1 MATRKPDT
9 PRRAKATGAAGGAA
23 PAKGATYGV
32 EAKAHIEA
40 VLGGSGTG
48 KSSYV
53 KALMELARP
62 RRLMIF
68 DPEGEW
74 GAFGTVTTKLSDV
87 LTGFQA
93 AGKDGALR
101 TVFVPSPDPKTA
113 VKQFDTFC
121 QIAFHAERLTF
132 IVDELK
138 SVTTPSRSPVGWGM
152 LTGRGRKRGI
162 VMYGLSQRPASID
175 KDFLGNCT
183 HVRTGRLTYE
193 TDANVVSK
201 VVRATPAELME
212 LPDLAWIRRD
222 MATGEVTRSR

>member
-1 MATRKPDT
+1 MATRKQALP
-9 PRRAKATGAAGGAA
+9 KA
-23 PAKGATYGV
+23 PAYGV

-40 VLGGSGTG
+40 VMGVSGTG

-53 KALMELARP
+53 KALMERARP

-74 GAFGTVTTKLSDV
+74 GAFGTITTKLSDV

-93 AGKDGALR
+93 AGKEGALR

-113 VKQFDTFC
+113 VRQFDTFC

-162 VMYGLSQRPASID
+162 VIYGLSQRPASID
-175 KDFLGNCT
+175 KDFLGNCNY
-183 HVRTGRLTYE
+183 VRTGRLTYAG
-193 TDANVVSK
+193 DQK
-201 VVRATPAELME
+201 VVADALGVAPQEIAA
-212 LPDLAWIRRD
+212 LPDLGWIRRD
-222 MATGEVTRSR
+222 MATGDVTRSKP